1 MAATTPFIWSGNR
14 AISATEAE
22 RNRKTA
28 EALSNRYPKPQNM
41 WEGLASL
48 TGDVGGA
55 LLNWQS
61 DQAEEAGRSEVAKAL
76 EAAQNGGNPNDFISV
91 LGNEW
96 ASPSQSAV
104 ASALLNRGFA
114 AEDRQAQWAREDSL
128 RADDRAYE
136 APVRDLQL
144 ESGQFTLDQAREG
157 FTSLVTPE
165 ERAAEG
171 IDPQDTRPWQKGADG
186 KLYDFGSGSGQTINV
201 TTGGGTDDFYKKL
214 DTDAGAQQATLLD
227 AGRNAVSNNMRLGQL
242 DALLADAPQGA
253 SGAFTQFAGSVGIPM
268 QGLDEI
274 QAAQALINQ
283 MVPGQRPPG
292 SGTMSD
298 ADLALFKQSLPAII
312 NQPGGNQKIIATARA
327 INEYTIQQAA
337 IAEKVASR
345 EITPA
350 EGRALQASIP
360 NPLASFGTAA
370 DKPSGAPMAISSDA
384 EYDALP
390 SGAEFIDPE
399 GNRRRKP

>member
-1 MAATTPFIWSGNR
+1 MAIEPFVWAGNR
-14 AISATEAE
+14 MLSATEAQ

-28 EALSNRYPKPQNM
+28 EAIAARYPKPQNA

-55 LLNWQS
+55 LLNWQA
-61 DQAEEAGRSEVAKAL
+61 DQAEEKGRSEVAKAL
-76 EAAQNGGNPNDFISV
+76 EAAQNGGNPNDYISV

-104 ASALLNRGFA
+104 ASALLNREF
-114 AEDRQAQWAREDSL
+114 AREDRDAGWAHDASV
-128 RADDRAYE
+128 RDEERAYD
-136 APVRDLQL
+136 APVRDMQL
-144 ESGQFTLDQAREG
+144 ESGQLELDRAKQG
-157 FTSLVTPE
+157 FTPLVTAE
-165 ERAAEG
+165 DRAAFG
-171 IDPQDTRPWQKGADG
+171 IDPADTTVWYKGPDGRPYNEAGAKG
-186 KLYDFGSGSGQTINV
+186 GQTINV
-201 TTGGGTDDFYKKL
+201 NTGGASSDFYKKL
-214 DTDAGAQQATLLD
+214 DTDAGEQQAALMD
-227 AGRNAVSNNMRLGQL
+227 AGRNAASNNMRLGQL
-242 DALLADAPQGA
+242 DALLAKAPQGA
-253 SGAFTQFAGSVGIPM
+253 SGAFTQFAGSLGIPM
-268 QGLDEI
+268 KGLDEL

-337 IAEKVASR
+337 IAERVANR

-360 NPLASFGTAA
+360 NPLESFGAA
-370 DKPSGAPMAISSDA
+370 DMPSDAPKISSDA
-384 EYDALP
+384 EFDALP